1 MCALTLLRLDDF
13 SDRVTYILS
22 MIKIFFEAGKLGI
35 SWGRGGGGASNPQIP

>member
-1 MCALTLLRLDDF
+1 MCALTFLRLDDF

-35 SWGRGGGGASNPQIP
+35 CGREASNP